1 VPGVLI
7 LDLIDKGILSDLT
20 NNCRI
25 TYQEM
30 AGKYGIS
37 ANAIRKRILKLED
50 SGVIYQY
57 GIALSP
63 AMFDADY
70 AFGVLY
76 TDGSHDEQ
84 EFVERIG
91 QNQYIS
97 AASSYTGGIYLLI
110 AEFTSMDGLHQ
121 VSTYL
126 RSLEGVE
133 RVELHTLV
141 IDKGNNVQLG
151 RLPLRVLKHLNT
163 NPRMPIVE
171 LAEKAGLTARRV
183 RRIIQE
189 LVSGKGIRFRALL
202 ELGAAD
208 SVPFIARISWDDSKI
223 SHDELLSWL
232 NQSFQL
238 PLWEIFISA
247 SEPTF
252 FCLFTAGNLTEVEAI
267 TREIR
272 TNAYVKSVRVL
283 VSVYHKY
290 FPAMGQSRLLELIL
304 EADPR

>member
-1 VPGVLI
+1 M
-7 LDLIDKGILSDLT
+7 DLIDKGILSDLT
-20 NNCRI
+20 NNCRT

-37 ANAIRKRILKLED
+37 ANAIRKRILKLEG
-50 SGVIYQY
+50 SGVIYEY

-63 AMFDADY
+63 AMIDAENV
-70 AFGVLY
+70 FGVLY

-91 QNQYIS
+91 QNQYIG

-110 AEFTSMDGLHQ
+110 AEFTSMDELHQ
-121 VSTYL
+121 ISTYL

-133 RVELHTLV
+133 RVEIHTLV
-141 IDKGNNVQLG
+141 IDKGNHVQLD
-151 RLPLRVLKHLNT
+151 RLPLRVLKHLKT
-163 NPRMPIVE
+163 DPRMPIVE

-189 LVSGKGIRFRALL
+189 LVSGQGIRFRALL

-208 SVPFIARISWDDSKI
+208 SIPFIARVFWDDSKT

-238 PLWEIFISA
+238 PLWEVFISA

-252 FCLFTAGNLTEVEAI
+252 FCLFTAGNLTEVDAI

-272 TNAYVKSVRVL
+272 KNQYVKSVRVL
-283 VSVYHKY
+283 VSIYHKY
-290 FPAMGQSRLLELIL
+290 FPGLGQSRLLELIR

>member
-1 VPGVLI
+1 
-7 LDLIDKGILSDLT
+7 
-20 NNCRI
+20 
-25 TYQEM
+25 
-30 AGKYGIS
+30 
-37 ANAIRKRILKLED
+37 
-50 SGVIYQY
+50 
-57 GIALSP
+57 
-63 AMFDADY
+63 
-70 AFGVLY
+70 
-76 TDGSHDEQ
+76 
-84 EFVERIG
+84 
-91 QNQYIS
+91 
-97 AASSYTGGIYLLI
+97 
-110 AEFTSMDGLHQ
+110 
-121 VSTYL
+121 
-126 RSLEGVE
+126 
-133 RVELHTLV
+133 
-141 IDKGNNVQLG
+141 
-151 RLPLRVLKHLNT
+151 
-163 NPRMPIVE
+163 
-171 LAEKAGLTARRV
+171 LTARRV